1 MKLKFINNSILS
13 THYLSFLNILEAND
27 NKLSSNNLTSTQT
40 IELYDKKYSLTEF
53 ERYKYITVLD
63 HAIDSLSC
71 NKFTFTEGITS
82 DKNRYNNILIDLF
95 YINISQEIM
104 SLYPISVVF
113 SIKQTNHGEIQD
125 LTKQDIKNYKEN
137 SPYLNTEFDVEYWDD
152 GDTYSQWYLDHQEYK
167 SQYKDYAGN
176 SYTYYIFKQIL
187 KLYLTEVH
195 LFHINNHIFT
205 YKELL
210 NYYYSY
216 ISNSSDPQV
225 IKSFEQWKLDQG
237 VEKVQYQ
244 CIKIVEPFDI
254 NNNTLSNLKI
264 KLINVN
270 KKGDFI
276 SMYDSIV
283 EKTLG
288 LFYDYNS
295 ETQNRIFMH
304 ENNF

>member
-1 MKLKFINNSILS
+1 MIDLLFINIP
-13 THYLSFLNILEAND
+13 E
-27 NKLSSNNLTSTQT
+27 
-40 IELYDKKYSLTEF
+40 
-53 ERYKYITVLD
+53 V
-63 HAIDSLSC
+63 
-71 NKFTFTEGITS
+71 
-82 DKNRYNNILIDLF
+82 
-95 YINISQEIM
+95 IM
-104 SLYPISVVF
+104 SLYPIAVVF
-113 SIKQTNHGEIQD
+113 SIKQSKHGEILD

-137 SPYLNTEFDVEYWDD
+137 SPYLNTEFDIEYWDES
-152 GDTYSQWYLDHQEYK
+152 DTYSQWYWEHQEYK

-187 KLYLTEVH
+187 KLYLTEVY

-216 ISNSSDPQV
+216 ITNISDPQV

-237 VEKVQYQ
+237 VKKVQYQ

-254 NNNTLSNLKI
+254 NSNTLSNLKI

-276 SMYDSIV
+276 SMYDSIE

-288 LFYDYNS
+288 WFYDYSS
-295 ETQNRIFMH
+295 ESQNRIFMK